1 MWSLG
6 CVLYEMCALQLAFPA
21 DNFVN
26 LIQSICRGS
35 YRQPLLPYSQCCGSG
50 MFIPDPN
57 FFHHGSRVKKLPDP
71 GSASASKNLSILT
84 QNIVSKLSEILS
96 GMFVPDPDF
105 DFLPIPDPVVKKA
118 SDPGSG
124 SATLLICNSP
134 HKMSYIHIYSVT
146 PRWLFKILPKI
157 NTTDDK

>member
-50 MFIPDPN
+50 MFIPDPIE
-57 FFHHGSRVKKLPDP
+57 FSPSRIQGQKDSGSRIRIRIKEFKYFYALNP
-71 GSASASKNLSILT
+71 G
-84 QNIVSKLSEILS
+84 
-96 GMFVPDPDF
+96 
-105 DFLPIPDPVVKKA
+105 
-118 SDPGSG
+118 
-124 SATLLICNSP
+124 LLVG
-134 HKMSYIHIYSVT
+134 K
-146 PRWLFKILPKI
+146 
-157 NTTDDK
+157 